1 MYIMETLGD
10 KPRANE
16 NTKMSKIYECNLC
29 DYTSSRKYNYNR
41 HLLKCK
47 SNNNTHGDIKETIDE
62 QNEQQSKY
70 TCNICNKIYMSRNG
84 LWKHKQKCISNNDK
98 ATCNTDNDITN
109 DINDKNLI
117 MMLIKENK
125 EIKNMMVDI
134 MKNCSNITN
143 NNHIN
148 SHNKTF
154 NLQVFLN
161 ETCKDAMNIND
172 FVNSIQLQLDDFERM
187 GEVGYAQGISDI
199 ITNHLNALDVTQRP
213 VHCTDKKRETIYV
226 KEDNQWIK
234 EDENKTKIKKMIKR
248 IENKN
253 IQIIPQFQKKY
264 PNHANPKSHESDKYH
279 KTIIEVM
286 GGMGG
291 SEGKQDKIIRNI
303 TKHTTIHK

>member
-1 MYIMETLGD
+1 METLGASASQTSISTRTEFICKD
-10 KPRANE
+10 CNYIC
-16 NTKMSKIYECNLC
+16 SKR
-29 DYTSSRKYNYNR
+29 SNYNR

-154 NLQVFLN
+154 NLQVFSRFPKPSL
-161 ETCKDAMNIND
+161 K
-172 FVNSIQLQLDDFERM
+172 S
-187 GEVGYAQGISDI
+187 S
-199 ITNHLNALDVTQRP
+199 
-213 VHCTDKKRETIYV
+213 TD
-226 KEDNQWIK
+226 
-234 EDENKTKIKKMIKR
+234 IKKS
-248 IENKN
+248 
-253 IQIIPQFQKKY
+253 P
-264 PNHANPKSHESDKYH
+264 
-279 KTIIEVM
+279 
-286 GGMGG
+286 
-291 SEGKQDKIIRNI
+291 
-303 TKHTTIHK
+303 